1 MNLMNPVVRGPLGW
15 MMPVTQIGPA
25 ELGGT
30 PASRKLHAV
39 PRSQGDRGERQGDR
53 KRKESKTKRQ
63 TDRP

>member
-1 MNLMNPVVRGPLGW
+1 
-15 MMPVTQIGPA
+15 MPVIQIGPA